1 MEHCEKY
8 YASIDAIKQLNN
20 LESDYVSEGDRLLIV
35 NLRVSDIVDII
46 MKIHVAEC
54 DMDFCYGYKIQAH
67 QEEYKF
73 YK

>member
-1 MEHCEKY
+1 MEYREKY

-46 MKIHVAEC
+46 MKSMLQNVTWILLWL
-54 DMDFCYGYKIQAH
+54 
-67 QEEYKF
+67 
-73 YK
+73 